1 MGHNE
6 VYDPAM
12 ILEEWTNRVANLPA
26 EIAFM
31 QEEIENKDNLM
42 QECMHN
48 IAKSDFAI
56 QKWIR
61 QNGSHV
67 DNPKEEALRRLIEDN
82 YDRARII
89 QEEKIALAT
98 KTKTIMDKHTR
109 WIDGHIK
116 GLVDRGEL
124 QVEADFP
131 SMLNGNN
138 DTMPSAILAPISNSS
153 SMVNARHANQYPIK
167 VPAAPVSMMSASGPA
182 PPANTIQ
189 PGRNARENSMGA
201 ASANKRQ
208 KLNMPLQTSNLGRQ
222 ASNAPGTPRGVT
234 PISGARAGSAGP
246 RSSQPTNKKVMS
258 NGNKLPNGP
267 ARKHKKS
274 GLNRVKRVGNK
285 NSPSSTNDSELS
297 DADSASVDDDD
308 ARTPHGHRDGDDDMM
323 DEEGGEGDDRVYCI
337 CQKVSFGDM
346 VACDNP
352 NCKYEWFH
360 WNCVG
365 LKSEPLGTWVCPP
378 CYKSGFRKA

>member
-1 MGHNE
+1 MGHVE

-31 QEEIENKDNLM
+31 QEEIENKDHLM
-42 QECMHN
+42 QECMHV

-67 DNPKEEALRRLIEDN
+67 ENPKEEGLRRLMEDN
-82 YDRARII
+82 FDRARVI

-124 QVEADFP
+124 QVEPDFP

-138 DTMPSAILAPISNSS
+138 DNIVASAILAPISNSS
-153 SMVNARHANQYPIK
+153 AMVNTRHPNQYPQRQI
-167 VPAAPVSMMSASGPA
+167 PAVQATASMSSAPVTPTNAL
-182 PPANTIQ
+182 Q
-189 PGRNARENSMGA
+189 PGRSAREASMGA
-201 ASANKRQ
+201 ASNKRQ
-208 KLNMPLQTSNLGRQ
+208 KLTIPLQTSNLGRQ

-234 PISGARAGSAGP
+234 PISGVRAGSAGP
-246 RSSQPTNKKVMS
+246 RSSQATTKKVMS
-258 NGNKLPNGP
+258 NGLKQPNGP
-267 ARKHKKS
+267 TRKHKKS
-274 GLNRVKRVGNK
+274 GLNRVKGVRNR
-285 NSPSSTNDSELS
+285 NSPSSTNGSELS
-297 DADSASVDDDD
+297 DADSASMDDDD
-308 ARTPHGHRDGDDDMM
+308 APANRDGDEDML
-323 DEEGGEGDDRVYCI
+323 DEEGGDDRVYCI

-352 NCKYEWFH
+352 NCKFEWFH